1 MLNVMNSISS
11 RQEGI
16 DSKAHEEIEG
26 QVEIRKTY
34 LKTSGF
40 QHDVVLK
47 INLTQM
53 NKRWE
58 CFSGGLMEGH

>member
-1 MLNVMNSISS
+1 
-11 RQEGI
+11 
-16 DSKAHEEIEG
+16 
-26 QVEIRKTY
+26 VEIRKTY

-58 CFSGGLMEGH
+58 CFSGGLMEGHWTNGVEGPKVGRHW